1 MQLHHKTPCN
11 ECPWRKAS
19 PAGWLGGVTPE
30 FYADAVQMNE
40 APACHLRDSG
50 PDDDDTA
57 FCVGALGT
65 MANQCILPDR
75 SPGAPE
81 ARREIGRRDDCFG
94 HVALFYKHHAGQ
106 DYVHPFAR
114 RGGGIA

>member
-1 MQLHHKTPCN
+1 
-11 ECPWRKAS
+11 
-19 PAGWLGGVTPE
+19 
-30 FYADAVQMNE
+30 MNE